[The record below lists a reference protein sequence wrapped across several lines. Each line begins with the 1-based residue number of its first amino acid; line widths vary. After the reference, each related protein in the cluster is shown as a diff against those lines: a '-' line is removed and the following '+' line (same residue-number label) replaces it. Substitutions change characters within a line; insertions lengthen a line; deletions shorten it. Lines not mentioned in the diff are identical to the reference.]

1 MLFVRAAW
9 CCAVCAGILCAL
21 ALCVRWHSVCAG
33 AVGRLKSGKVYTAY
47 FCNSIL
53 EPDCSI
59 IGITKEATVE
69 LNLFSAHGSF
79 LWRYLHI
86 FFGIIWIGHLYY
98 FNFVQTPFFAETDNN
113 TKSGAIQKLVPRALW
128 WFRWGAMFTFVTGL
142 LLLGVGAVNGYS
154 SAAAEM
160 GSGESSLGA
169 HVWANL
175 TTQWGVFILP
185 GALLGTLM
193 FLNVWLIIWPNQKI
207 VIASTTAV
215 ASGGQADPRAAGSA
229 ARAGV
234 ASRTNALFSIPMLFF
249 MVATGHLTLVYG
261 SIGEE
266 SRVSLFWILFGL
278 VTVALEAN
286 AIWGKLNW
294 PLKTVKNVVLSG
306 FALTVILYCL
316 LEYLIIVPAA
326 L

>member
-1 MLFVRAAW
+1 
-9 CCAVCAGILCAL
+9 
-21 ALCVRWHSVCAG
+21 
-33 AVGRLKSGKVYTAY
+33 
-47 FCNSIL
+47 
-53 EPDCSI
+53 
-59 IGITKEATVE
+59 
-69 LNLFSAHGSF
+69 
-79 LWRYLHI
+79 
-86 FFGIIWIGHLYY
+86 
-98 FNFVQTPFFAETDNN
+98 
-113 TKSGAIQKLVPRALW
+113 
-128 WFRWGAMFTFVTGL
+128 
-142 LLLGVGAVNGYS
+142 
-154 SAAAEM
+154 
-160 GSGESSLGA
+160 
-169 HVWANL
+169 
-175 TTQWGVFILP
+175 
-185 GALLGTLM
+185 M